1 MHSKKLTPAL
11 KKLVGLDKSLGT
23 LVQRLGAPV
32 LNASPLRSPYESLVC
47 AIAHQQLHG
56 KAAETILGRF
66 MALTSP
72 PTAIPTPQEVS
83 ELTVEMMRSCG
94 LSNSKVKSIK
104 SIATF
109 ALEGKIPNSQQICNM
124 SNDNIIQEL
133 VPIYGVGKWTV
144 EMLLIFQLERLD
156 VWPVDD
162 FGVRKG
168 YQIWK
173 KLTEMPTPKELSVI
187 GEKWAPYQTLVA
199 LMMWK
204 VADAEK
210 LKGKK

>member
-1 MHSKKLTPAL
+1 
-11 KKLVGLDKSLGT
+11 
-23 LVQRLGAPV
+23 
-32 LNASPLRSPYESLVC
+32 
-47 AIAHQQLHG
+47 
-56 KAAETILGRF
+56 
-66 MALTSP
+66 
-72 PTAIPTPQEVS
+72 
-83 ELTVEMMRSCG
+83 
-94 LSNSKVKSIK
+94 
-104 SIATF
+104 
-109 ALEGKIPNSQQICNM
+109 M